1 MRVHV
6 RLGGLVWLLLVAAA
20 QAGALPWR
28 VIEPLFLLAPLV
40 LVPLA
45 VPLVDGRPR
54 ADLRAL
60 LPIGAAAAAAA
71 LCVRTGVVAGALAA
85 AWLLVTLRLALLGA
99 TRLVARRPPDAAET
113 AIDVGLVA
121 LPVGGA
127 WFVASRLGL
136 TPMGF
141 REPIVL
147 LTAVHFHYAA
157 FTALVW
163 TGCAARRLPA
173 SLGRRAAVTGA
184 AVGTPLLA
192 AGITL
197 APWLELA
204 GALVL
209 ALSLGWLAVR
219 VLVAIRPQALADRLL
234 LRTSAAALLF
244 SMPLAVAYAWG
255 QVATPLVSLDAMA
268 RLHGTANALGFGLC
282 GLLAWTRLSDAT
294 DAS

>member
-1 MRVHV
+1 MPIMA
-6 RLGGLVWLLLVAAA
+6 RLGACVWLVLAAA
-20 QAGALPWR
+20 AGANLLPWG
-28 VIEPLFLLAPLV
+28 VVEPLFLLAPLV
-40 LVPLA
+40 LVPIAL
-45 VPLVDGRPR
+45 PLVSRRRPV
-54 ADLRAL
+54 DLQVA
-60 LPIGAAAAAAA
+60 LPI
-71 LCVRTGVVAGALAA
+71 GALAA
-85 AWLLVTLRLALLGA
+85 AGALVLRAGPLAGALAIGWLAVTIRLAGVGALRLA
-99 TRLVARRPPDAAET
+99 RRRPDAAEA
-113 AIDVGLVA
+113 AIDLGLIA

-141 REPIVL
+141 GEPVVL

-173 SLGRRAAVTGA
+173 TRARRLAVAGV

-197 APWLELA
+197 APWLELL

-209 ALSLGWLAVR
+209 AASLGSLAVR
-219 VLVAIRPQALADRLL
+219 VMVRPPGPRALL
-234 LRTSAAALLF
+234 LRISAVSVLF
-244 SMPLAVAYAWG
+244 SLPLAVAYAWG
-255 QVATPLVSLDAMA
+255 QVATPLVSLATMA

-282 GLLAWTRLSDAT
+282 GLLGWARLT
-294 DAS
+294 DDGGSS